1 MFETAELGQSID
13 KEKYKQE
20 LPKLREDLLEAQ
32 FDLAQEKKF
41 PTVIIIAGMDGA
53 GKGMTVNT
61 LNYWMDPR
69 NIHSHAMGTPSDE
82 EKERPPMWRYWRA
95 LPPKGTIGV
104 FFGSWY
110 TTPLIARVYDEMAS
124 ADFDRAIDE
133 INHFERMLA
142 NENALIL
149 KFWLHLSKKDLK
161 ERLTT
166 LEQREETRW
175 RVSEYDWKRFK
186 NYDSYKSV
194 AEDMLRQ
201 TSNAFAPWS
210 VVESVDERYRS
221 LTVGKI
227 LHKALRDRLD
237 DGRLPARRAAVTAA
251 LNDTEEKKN
260 VLDTLDLTR
269 TLEKSD
275 YKKKLAKY
283 QAQLNQLSRDKA
295 FREKSMVIVF
305 EGNDAAGKGG
315 AIRRVCGALDARFC
329 DIVPVGAP
337 SDEELDHPYLWRF
350 WRRLPRL
357 GNVTV
362 FDRSWYGR
370 VLVER
375 VEGLSPQSDW
385 MRAYGEI
392 NRFEQ
397 QMADHGT
404 LVVKFWLS
412 IDKNE
417 QLRRFQAREA
427 SGFKRFKLT
436 DEDWRNRDKWD
447 DYAQAVNDMVER
459 TSTSYAPWTLVEA
472 NSKYH
477 ARIKVLKTV
486 CKCLE
491 DAIEG
496 SS

>member
-13 KEKYKQE
+13 KDKYKQE
-20 LPKLREDLLEAQ
+20 LPNLREDLLEAQ

-53 GKGMTVNT
+53 GKGTTVNT

-95 LPPKGTIGV
+95 LPPKGAIGI

-110 TTPLIARVYDEMAS
+110 TTPLIARVYEDMKTAH
-124 ADFDRAIDE
+124 FDHAIDE

-175 RVSEYDWKRFK
+175 RVSEYDWKRFE
-186 NYDSYKSV
+186 NYDTYKSV
-194 AEDMLRQ
+194 AEDMLRR

-237 DGRLPARRAAVTAA
+237 DGRLPAKRAAVTAA
-251 LNDTEEKKN
+251 LNDMEERKN

-269 TLEKSD
+269 ALEKSD

-283 QAQLNQLSRDKA
+283 QALLNQLSRNKI

-315 AIRRVCGALDARFC
+315 AIRRVCGALDARFY
-329 DIVPVGAP
+329 DIIPIGAP
-337 SDEELDHPYLWRF
+337 SDEELAHPYLWRF
-350 WRRLPRL
+350 WRNLPRQ

-397 QMADHGT
+397 QMNDHGT

-412 IDKNE
+412 VDKDE
-417 QLRRFQAREA
+417 QLRRFQEREA

-447 DYAQAVNDMVER
+447 DYARAVNDMVER
-459 TSTSYAPWTLVEA
+459 TSTPYAPWTLVEA
-472 NSKYH
+472 NNKYY

-486 CKCLE
+486 CKRLQE
-491 DAIEG
+491 AIDDL
-496 SS
+496 S